1 MNVASKDLCQELYE
15 LSGWSDPDVE
25 LRSDIQYGYTL
36 GYLLRKLP
44 MYVKGGRLEMIY
56 ELDEDG
62 QPWCFGYH
70 YGSQRV
76 MLSNDPLSFAQ
87 GWAEEPENAACKLAI
102 KLLQHG
108 ILKGGQ

>member
-76 MLSNDPLSFAQ
+76 
-87 GWAEEPENAACKLAI
+87 I
-102 KLLQHG
+102 KRRSSIFCPGMGRGTRERRL
-108 ILKGGQ
+108 